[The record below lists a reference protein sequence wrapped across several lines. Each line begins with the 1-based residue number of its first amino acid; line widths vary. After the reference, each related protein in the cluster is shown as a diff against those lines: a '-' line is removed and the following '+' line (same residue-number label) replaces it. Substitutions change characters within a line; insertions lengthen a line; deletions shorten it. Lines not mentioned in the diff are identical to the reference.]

1 MARKKKEEETKK
13 KKPGRPSKKEKESKK
28 ASEQVEEVPEA
39 PKKKKPGRPPGT
51 GKPIGRVPK
60 PKKKT
65 KALKEPEVVEEK
77 ETADGIGF
85 DDLLSIADDLNDC
98 LEPDPLIDAGD
109 DADENELRK
118 AILDTA
124 ELLTDDDIIAARAF
138 PKRTP
143 AQDRMDSEGG
153 GPYLAIETLEMLQKM
168 GVELPEPLSDNI
180 RRGGRKAAGKKHEAK
195 RAELRERAKAEVQ
208 AKLAEEA
215 EDDDGE
221 EDDEVEEETPKK
233 GKKKRYTR
241 VDSLVDAIKMGPCTK
256 KELAERANM
265 LYMEHGGTDSLVH
278 AKWYVTGI
286 AQVIKELG
294 VDVYTTKK

>member
-13 KKPGRPSKKEKESKK
+13 KKPGRPPKKEKESKK
-28 ASEQVEEVPEA
+28 VSEQVEEVPEA

-85 DDLLSIADDLNDC
+85 GDLLSIADDLNDC
-98 LEPDPLIDAGD
+98 LEPDPLIDAD
-109 DADENELRK
+109 DEADEDELRK

-124 ELLTDDDIIAARAF
+124 ELLTDDDIIAAKVF
-138 PKRTP
+138 PKGTP
-143 AQDRMDSEGG
+143 TQNRMDSDGG
-153 GPYLAIETLEMLQKM
+153 GPYLAIETLELLQKM
-168 GVELPEPLSDNI
+168 GVELPEPLAKVH
-180 RRGGRKAAGKKHEAK
+180 RGGKKAAGKKREAK
-195 RAELRERAKAEVQ
+195 RAELRERAKAEVR

-215 EDDDGE
+215 ED
-221 EDDEVEEETPKK
+221 EDDNDEEEETLKK

-256 KELAERANM
+256 KELAERANI